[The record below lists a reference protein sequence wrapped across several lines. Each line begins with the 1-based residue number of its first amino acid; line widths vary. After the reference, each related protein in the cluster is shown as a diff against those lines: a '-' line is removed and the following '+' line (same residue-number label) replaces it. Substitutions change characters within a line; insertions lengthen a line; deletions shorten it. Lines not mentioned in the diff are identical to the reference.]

1 MSNGKTY
8 VSCESVTLIVTS
20 LLLPSLAPLVKAQAD
35 ATLKPPTFSEIAT
48 QAGIRFRHHA
58 SRTTQKY
65 LIETMGA
72 GVAWLD
78 YDRDNRLDLFF
89 VNGAAVRDPMSENAR
104 PDKHLPRYWNRLY
117 RNIGAERFEDVTEEA
132 GLRGSGYG
140 MGVAV
145 GDYDNDGWP
154 DLYVTNFDGNL
165 LFHNEGDGTFRDV
178 TSEAGVAAGGWS
190 AGAAFLDDDRDGDLD
205 LFVARYMQWSF
216 EDNPLCETSSGSE
229 RMYCHPDLFEST
241 THLLYR
247 NLGDG
252 RFREVG
258 QETGIADSTGK
269 GLGVAL
275 NDYDRDGWI
284 DIFVANDS
292 DAQQLFHNDGDG
304 AFTEM
309 GLFWGVAYDA
319 DGQEFAGM
327 GTDFEDF
334 DNDGW
339 PDIFVNALSLEG
351 YVLLR
356 NKRTEFEDIA
366 GRAGIARLSL
376 QFSGWGTQF
385 IDYDNDGWKD
395 LFVAQAHVLDN
406 VTLDSPKLSYEQ
418 PLLMLRN
425 LRGTFEDVSG
435 RSGEAF
441 RAAWASRGASIG
453 DFNNDGFIDVAVNTN
468 NGAPL
473 LLRNNGNGGRW
484 ITVDAVGSHSNR
496 DGIGAR
502 VRIVGSSGVE
512 QHGMVSTAGSYLSG
526 NDKRL
531 HFGMGEDRTV
541 KEIEIVWPSGAV
553 QRLTNISTNQI
564 LSITEPPKE

>member
-1 MSNGKTY
+1 MKT
-8 VSCESVTLIVTS
+8 
-20 LLLPSLAPLVKAQAD
+20 KAD
-35 ATLKPPTFSEIAT
+35 ATLKPPTFSEIAAK
-48 QAGIRFRHHA
+48 AGIRFRHHA

-78 YDRDNRLDLFF
+78 YDGDDRLDLFF
-89 VNGAAVRDPMSENAR
+89 VNGAAIKDTMPENGE
-104 PDKHLPRYWNRLY
+104 PDKQPPRYWNRLY
-117 RNIGAERFEDVTEEA
+117 KNIGGERFEDVTKKA

-145 GDYDNDGWP
+145 GDYDNDRWP
-154 DLYVTNFDGNL
+154 DLYVTNFGRNL

-178 TSEAGVAAGGWS
+178 TSRAGVAAGGWS
-190 AGAAFLDDDRDGDLD
+190 TGAAFLDYDRDGDLD
-205 LFVARYMQWSF
+205 LFVARYIDWSF
-216 EDNPLCETSSGSE
+216 RDNPLCETTSASE

-252 RFREVG
+252 KFREVG

-275 NDYDRDGWI
+275 NDYDLDGWI

-292 DAQQLFHNDGDG
+292 VSQQLFHNDGDG
-304 AFTEM
+304 TFTENA
-309 GLFWGVAYDA
+309 LLLGVAYDA

-327 GTDFEDF
+327 GVDFEDF

-339 PDIFVNALSLEG
+339 PDVFVNALSLEG

-356 NKRTEFEDIA
+356 NMRAEFEDIA
-366 GRAGIARLSL
+366 DRTGIARLSSR
-376 QFSGWGTQF
+376 FSGWGTQF

-406 VTLDSPKLSYEQ
+406 ITLDFPELSYAQ
-418 PLLMLRN
+418 PLLMLKN
-425 LRGTFEDVSG
+425 LRGQFEDISDQSG
-435 RSGEAF
+435 AAF
-441 RAAWASRGASIG
+441 HTAWASRGASFG

-468 NGAPL
+468 DGAPL

-484 ITVDAVGSHSNR
+484 ITVDTAGSHSNR
-496 DGIGAR
+496 DGIGAQ

-512 QHGMVSTAGSYLSG
+512 QYGMVSTAGSYLSA

-531 HFGMGEDRTV
+531 HFGMGEDMTV
-541 KEIEIVWPSGAV
+541 KEIEIVWPRGAV
-553 QRLTNISTNQI
+553 QRLTDIPTNQI

>member
-1 MSNGKTY
+1 MFNGKTRT
-8 VSCESVTLIVTS
+8 SCKTVTLIVASLLVLNLTS
-20 LLLPSLAPLVKAQAD
+20 LMKTKAD
-35 ATLKPPTFSEIAT
+35 ATLKPPTFSEIAAK
-48 QAGIRFRHHA
+48 AGIRFRHHA

-78 YDRDNRLDLFF
+78 YDGDDRLDLFF
-89 VNGAAVRDPMSENAR
+89 VNGAAIKDTMPENGE
-104 PDKHLPRYWNRLY
+104 PDKQPPRYWNRLY
-117 RNIGAERFEDVTEEA
+117 KNIGGERFEDVTKKA

-145 GDYDNDGWP
+145 GDYDNDRWP
-154 DLYVTNFDGNL
+154 DLYVTNFGRNL

-178 TSEAGVAAGGWS
+178 TSRAGVAAGGWS
-190 AGAAFLDDDRDGDLD
+190 TGAAFLDYDRDGDLD
-205 LFVARYMQWSF
+205 LFVARYMDWSF
-216 EDNPLCETSSGSE
+216 RDNPLCETTSASE

-252 RFREVG
+252 KFREVG

-275 NDYDRDGWI
+275 NDYDLDGWI

-292 DAQQLFHNDGDG
+292 VSQQLFHNDGDG
-304 AFTEM
+304 TFTENA
-309 GLFWGVAYDA
+309 LLLGVAYDA

-327 GTDFEDF
+327 GVDFEDF

-339 PDIFVNALSLEG
+339 PDVFVNALSLEG

-356 NKRTEFEDIA
+356 NMRAEFEDIA
-366 GRAGIARLSL
+366 DRTGIARLSSR
-376 QFSGWGTQF
+376 FSGWGTQF

-406 VTLDSPKLSYEQ
+406 ITLDFPELSYAQ
-418 PLLMLRN
+418 PLLMLKN
-425 LRGTFEDVSG
+425 LRGQFEDISDQSG
-435 RSGEAF
+435 AAF
-441 RAAWASRGASIG
+441 HTAWVSRGASFG

-468 NGAPL
+468 DGAPL

-484 ITVDAVGSHSNR
+484 ITVDTAGSHSNR
-496 DGIGAR
+496 DGIGAQ

-512 QHGMVSTAGSYLSG
+512 QYGMVSTAGSYLSA

-531 HFGMGEDRTV
+531 HFGMGEDMTV
-541 KEIEIVWPSGAV
+541 KEIEIVWPRGAV
-553 QRLTNISTNQI
+553 QRLTDIPTNQI